1 MLLEAAR
8 SDRLVAE
15 EKLPGGKDA
24 DALAYLARRAA
35 TRKILASCGKI
46 ALADVLSL
54 PIAHSQATF
63 QGHADAVYRVF
74 FGPRPAGAD
83 RPSVDKAARHW
94 EPKKTRSLN
103 SSIEGDGITKRV

>member
-1 MLLEAAR
+1 MLPEEAAR

-24 DALAYLARRAA
+24 DAHLARRAA

-46 ALADVLSL
+46 ALADLLSL

-63 QGHADAVYRVF
+63 QGHADAVYRAF

-83 RPSVDKAARHW
+83 RPSVDKAARRW
-94 EPKKTRSLN
+94 EPKKNEIAQFFHR
-103 SSIEGDGITKRV
+103 RRWYH